1 MATFLDLCYNQ
12 AMDIQNEKTYDSV
25 FWTAVVKMTRFLIP
39 LVNEAFG
46 EHYTD
51 KAEVDLIPGKQSIE
65 HIDSSY
71 DEREMDSFAR
81 LTESGISKNYHF
93 EVQVKTDKSFAIRIA
108 EYAAGAA
115 QESVA
120 LTENGARIV
129 IPYSAVIFLRAT
141 TEVPDKLHM
150 EIEYPGGKV
159 FYDAPVMK
167 IKNYSVKDLIDKR
180 LLLLLPFYG
189 FNFDKRFAAMETE
202 GIEQLK
208 AALEELNTSLSSL
221 VESGDINEAQRGHL
235 LDWTQR
241 VLDKLT
247 VRYKNVKKGV
257 DDLMGGYIIN
267 TRTDAILKEG
277 REQEQRE
284 RIEEMLR
291 DGHTPEEIVN
301 FCKYPMSLVLDV
313 EKNLLSLA

>member
-1 MATFLDLCYNQ
+1 M
-12 AMDIQNEKTYDSV
+12 
-25 FWTAVVKMTRFLIP
+25 
-39 LVNEAFG
+39 
-46 EHYTD
+46 
-51 KAEVDLIPGKQSIE
+51 
-65 HIDSSY
+65 
-71 DEREMDSFAR
+71 
-81 LTESGISKNYHF
+81 
-93 EVQVKTDKSFAIRIA
+93 
-108 EYAAGAA
+108 
-115 QESVA
+115 
-120 LTENGARIV
+120 
-129 IPYSAVIFLRAT
+129 
-141 TEVPDKLHM
+141 
-150 EIEYPGGKV
+150 
-159 FYDAPVMK
+159 
-167 IKNYSVKDLIDKR
+167 
-180 LLLLLPFYG
+180 
-189 FNFDKRFAAMETE
+189 DKRFAAMETE

-221 VESGDINEAQRGHL
+221 VESGDINEVQRGHL

-247 VRYKNVKKGV
+247 MRYKNVKKGV
-257 DDLMGGYIIN
+257 EDLMGGYIIN